1 MALINR
7 SSFRKQLQE
16 GLNAIF
22 GLEYKRYPQEWR
34 EIFDVYKSS
43 KAYEEDVLMTG
54 LGAAQVK
61 AEGAGVAYD
70 TGAEAWVARYM
81 HETIALAFAI
91 TEEAVE
97 DNLYGDI
104 GARYARALA
113 RSMQHTKEVKGANV
127 LNNGFSSSYPGGDGK
142 ALFATDH
149 PLQGGGTL
157 SNTFAVAA
165 DLAEASLEDAMIQ
178 IAGWT
183 DDRGIPIA
191 AQALKLIIPPALH
204 FVAERLLAT
213 NQRPG
218 TGDND
223 VNALKSTGML
233 PQGYTVNHRLTDT
246 DAWFLKTDV
255 PDGLKFFQRKAL
267 QRGMEGDFETGNSR
281 YKARER
287 YTMGWTDPR
296 AAFGT
301 AGA

>member
-1 MALINR
+1 MSLMNR

-16 GLNAIF
+16 GLNAVF
-22 GLEYKRYPQEWR
+22 GLAYKRYPEEWR
-34 EIFDVYKSS
+34 EIFDVYKSTKS
-43 KAYEEDVLMTG
+43 FEEDVLMTG
-54 LGAAQVK
+54 LGGAQVK

-70 TGAEAWVARYM
+70 AGSEAWVARYL

-91 TEEAVE
+91 TEEALE
-97 DNLYGDI
+97 DNLYGDV
-104 GARYARALA
+104 GAKYARALA
-113 RSMQHTKEVKGANV
+113 RSMQHTKEVKGAKI
-127 LNNGFSSSYPGGDGK
+127 LNDGFTAGVTYGDGK
-142 ALFATDH
+142 VLFATDH

-165 DLAEASLEDAMIQ
+165 DLAEASLEDAIIQ

-191 AQALKLIIPPALH
+191 AQAMKLIIPPALH

-218 TGDND
+218 TADND

-233 PQGYTVNHRLTDT
+233 PQGYAVVHRLTDPDQWT
-246 DAWFLKTDV
+246 LKTDV
-255 PDGLKFFQRKAL
+255 PDGLKYFQRRPL
-267 QRGMEGDFETGNSR
+267 QRGMEGDFESGNTR

-287 YTMGWTDPR
+287 YSFGVTDPR
-296 AAFGT
+296 AAFSSP
-301 AGA
+301 GA

>member
-1 MALINR
+1 MSLMNR

-16 GLNAIF
+16 GLNAVF
-22 GLEYKRYPQEWR
+22 GLEFKRYPEEWR
-34 EIFDVYKSS
+34 SIFDVYKST
-43 KAYEEDVLMTG
+43 KAFEEDVLMTG

-70 TGAEAWVARYM
+70 TGSEAWIARYM

-91 TEEAVE
+91 TEEALE

-104 GARYARALA
+104 GSKYARALA

-127 LNNGFSSSYPGGDGK
+127 LNNGFSSSFTYGDGK

-149 PLQGGGTL
+149 PLTGGGTL
-157 SNTFAVAA
+157 SNTFTVAA
-165 DLAEASLEDAMIQ
+165 DLAEASLEDAIIQ

-191 AQALKLIIPPALH
+191 AQALKLLIPPTLH

-213 NQRPG
+213 TQRPG
-218 TGDND
+218 TADND

-233 PQGYTVNHRLTDT
+233 PQGYATVHRLTDI

-255 PDGLKFFQRKAL
+255 PDGLKMFQRKAL
-267 QRGMEGDFETGNSR
+267 QRGMEGDFESGSTR

-287 YTMGWTDPR
+287 YSFGATDPR
-296 AAFGT
+296 CAFGT

>member
-1 MALINR
+1 MSIMSR
-7 SSFRKQLQE
+7 SQFRKQLQE

-22 GLEYKRYPQEWR
+22 GLEYKRYPEEWR
-34 EIFDVYKSS
+34 EIFDVYKST
-43 KAYEEDVLMTG
+43 KAFEEDVLMTG
-54 LGAAQVK
+54 MGAAQVK

-70 TGAEAWVARYM
+70 TGSEAWVARYM

-91 TEEAVE
+91 TEEALE

-104 GARYARALA
+104 GAKYARALA

-127 LNNGFSSSYPGGDGK
+127 LNNGFSSSYPGGDAK

-157 SNTFAVAA
+157 SNTFTVAA
-165 DLAEASLEDAMIQ
+165 DLSEASLEDAIIQ
-178 IAGWT
+178 ISNWT

-191 AQALKLIIPPALH
+191 AQALKLIIPPALS
-204 FVAERLLAT
+204 FVAERLLASSL
-213 NQRPG
+213 RPG
-218 TGDND
+218 TADND
-223 VNALKSTGML
+223 VNALKSKGML
-233 PQGYTVNHRLTDT
+233 PQGYSVNHRLTDV

-255 PDGLKFFQRKAL
+255 PDGLKFFQRKSL

-287 YTMGWTDPR
+287 YAMGWTDFR
-296 AAFGT
+296 AAFGSS
-301 AGA
+301 GS